1 MLKCMRCGAC
11 MNTCPVYRRTGGY
24 SYSYFIPGPLGI
36 NLGMLRSPEAYG
48 GNVSGCSLCYSCSGV
63 CPAKV
68 DLAEQI
74 YKWRQQMS
82 PLGVA
87 DTKKKMMVKAMNL
100 LMRNPKLFN
109 SALAVVPYV
118 PRFIYNNSM
127 NPYTSGREMPHFA
140 SKSFRV
146 LWREGKIEKEE

>member
-1 MLKCMRCGAC
+1 MLVVLLVFGCMPCEGRFG
-11 MNTCPVYRRTGGY
+11 
-24 SYSYFIPGPLGI
+24 
-36 NLGMLRSPEAYG
+36 
-48 GNVSGCSLCYSCSGV
+48 
-63 CPAKV
+63 K
-68 DLAEQI
+68 QI

-127 NPYTSGREMPHFA
+127 NPYTAGREMPHFA